1 MRFNNSELNLP
12 MTNDF
17 EQLISLWFAEDIGDG
32 DHTTLSC
39 IPATALGKSQL
50 IIKENGVLAGVEVAR
65 EIFRAFDPE
74 LQMTVFINDGA
85 EVKVG
90 DIAFVAEGKIQ
101 SLLQTERLMLN
112 IMQRMSGVA
121 TRTREYV
128 KALEGT
134 KTRVLDTR
142 KTTPGLRLLEKEAVK
157 IGGGVNHRIG
167 LYDMILLKDNH
178 VDFAGGIDKA
188 ILRAK
193 DYLKEKGKDLK
204 IEIEVRNFD
213 ELAQVMAVGGVN
225 RIMLDNFTPENTR
238 KAVEII
244 AGKYETESSGGIT
257 FATLKEYAE
266 CGVDYISVG
275 ALTHS
280 VKSLDMSFK
289 AV

>member
-1 MRFNNSELNLP
+1 

-17 EQLISLWFAEDIGDG
+17 QQLISLWFAEDIGDG

-39 IPATALGKSQL
+39 IPATAIGKSQL
-50 IIKENGVLAGVEVAR
+50 IIKEAGVLAGVEVAR

-74 LQMTVFINDGA
+74 LVMTVYIQDGT

-90 DIAFVAEGKIQ
+90 DIAFDVAGKIQ

-121 TRTREYV
+121 SRTREYV

-178 VDFAGGIDKA
+178 VDFAGGIENA
-188 ILRAK
+188 ILRTK
-193 DYLKEKGKDLK
+193 EYLKEKKKDLK
-204 IEIEVRNFD
+204 IEIEVRSFD
-213 ELAQVMAVGGVN
+213 EIEQVMAIGGVD
-225 RIMLDNFTPENTR
+225 RIMLDNFSPENTR
-238 KAVEII
+238 KAVERIG
-244 AGKYETESSGGIT
+244 GKYEIESSGGIT
-257 FATLKEYAE
+257 FDTLKDYAD